1 MTTISDPTRPLA
13 TVINATDLFLID
25 QIDPSSIT
33 GYRTKRATGALL
45 AALPLVIGAFV
56 QANSYAAGATG
67 AGLLMTRGT
76 LASPTTDGVATGI
89 FQAVA
94 NVASGSGEC
103 LYASM
108 IKLGT
113 ASNVDYHAVYGEC
126 VDNAGGGSCA
136 GGRFTASLLVG
147 TGGNGTGVTNVA
159 IATVPYAFLVGN
171 EAQVINLVA
180 DATTSFSASAFDCGF
195 LATNANHVSAKKSFA
210 AFMTNPNGALAA
222 WINGLYIASG
232 TLQDSV
238 VRSDATSAYG
248 INLLNGTF
256 TTAAFRSPNFQV
268 DGSGTITAGA
278 MVNGNGA
285 LQLGTSTGTIKFGC
299 SGTTTATGAQAVTPP
314 GSTGVSGHGTIQ
326 EWFTYTNSAG
336 TVRYVAA
343 Y

>member
-1 MTTISDPTRPLA
+1 MTTISDPAIPLA
-13 TVINATDLFLID
+13 TSVGSTDLFLID
-25 QIDPSSIT
+25 QVDVTSIT
-33 GYRTKRATGALL
+33 GYRTKRATGAIL

-56 QANSYAAGATG
+56 QANSYSAGATG
-67 AGLLMTRGT
+67 AGLLMTRGAT
-76 LASPTTDGVATGI
+76 LSPSTDGVATGI

-94 NVASGSGEC
+94 NVTSGSGEC

-113 ASNVDYHAVYGEC
+113 ANNVDYHAVYGEC
-126 VDNAGGGSCA
+126 VDNAGGAGSSIA

-147 TGGNGTGVTNVA
+147 TGGNATGVTNVA
-159 IATVPYAFLVGN
+159 IATVAYAFLIGN
-171 EAQVINLVA
+171 EAQVWNQVA
-180 DATTSFSASAFDCGF
+180 DATTTFSSSLFDAGYLAS
-195 LATNANHVSAKKSFA
+195 NAGTKKSFA
-210 AFMTNPNGALAA
+210 AFMTNPDGVTIP
-222 WINGLYIASG
+222 WINGLYVASG

-248 INLLNGTF
+248 INFLNGTF

-278 MVNGNGA
+278 MVNGSGA